1 MIAILYLAFIIVAN
15 GQLADAVESPG
26 SLLIHEANAVQGIL
40 KVIALVRVWQEIVK
54 LQLNVLITI
63 LNRQLPQMI
72 WQIDKAAQRL
82 VQLAILYR

>member
-1 MIAILYLAFIIVAN
+1 MAN

-63 LNRQLPQMI
+63 LDRQLPQMI